1 MYSLIFFSSLVTWYF
16 SRVQH
21 GFCNDWTLSSNNL
34 KNTFSV
40 PFSIF
45 YSSSSSSSFCHIKTL
60 LFQINWS
67 KHDCRCLSVFPFFYA
82 TWSFNF
88 KRRLFHHVD
97 RTHTSSHYFI
107 DSFLYNIENK
117 TVVHQFFSQLLLL
130 LFFSIFFYFLQTCKP
145 SKILCQFMSHFSC
158 ILFTTTSTSV
168 YWSHCKKKEKKY
180 MIKNRL
186 MWFLLDFINFVDKN
200 GKNVIQSTR
209 IYNRI
214 SCNM

>member
-1 MYSLIFFSSLVTWYF
+1 MIAAVYPYFLFSMLL
-16 SRVQH
+16 
-21 GFCNDWTLSSNNL
+21 GLSIS
-34 KNTFSV
+34 SV
-40 PFSIF
+40 ACSIT
-45 YSSSSSSSFCHIKTL
+45 STE
-60 LFQINWS
+60 
-67 KHDCRCLSVFPFFYA
+67 
-82 TWSFNF
+82 
-88 KRRLFHHVD
+88 
-97 RTHTSSHYFI
+97 RTQFSHYFI

-117 TVVHQFFSQLLLL
+117 TVVHQFFFLLLL
-130 LFFSIFFYFLQTCKP
+130 LLSFFIFFFLQTCKP

-168 YWSHCKKKEKKY
+168 YWSHCKKKQEKKY

-200 GKNVIQSTR
+200 GENVIQSTR

>member
-1 MYSLIFFSSLVTWYF
+1 MIAAVYPYFLFSMLL
-16 SRVQH
+16 
-21 GFCNDWTLSSNNL
+21 GLSIS
-34 KNTFSV
+34 SV
-40 PFSIF
+40 ACSIT
-45 YSSSSSSSFCHIKTL
+45 STE
-60 LFQINWS
+60 
-67 KHDCRCLSVFPFFYA
+67 
-82 TWSFNF
+82 
-88 KRRLFHHVD
+88 
-97 RTHTSSHYFI
+97 RTQFSHYFI

-117 TVVHQFFSQLLLL
+117 TVVHQFFFPTSSSP
-130 LFFSIFFYFLQTCKP
+130 LFLYFFYFLQTCKP